1 VASNPSEQQRPE
13 TATTGISAAL
23 ATGETRRLVVPDGSD
38 PGPLLEA
45 FVTDEAPFD
54 GEWLETDDGQFL
66 RKSAVVRVFLQTD
79 EERPAPGTTAPGFI
93 KTARPY
99 NVS

>member
-1 VASNPSEQQRPE
+1 MANSNGDRQQPGSG
-13 TATTGISAAL
+13 TIGIAVVL
-23 ATGETRRLVVPDGSD
+23 ATGETRRLTVADESD
-38 PGPLLEA
+38 PEQLLDA
-45 FVTDEAPFD
+45 FVSDNDPFG

-66 RKSAVVRVFLQTD
+66 RKSAVVRVFLQSAED
-79 EERPAPGTTAPGFI
+79 RPAPGTTAPGFI